1 MFLMGL
7 FVGMFIGANVG
18 VVIAGM
24 LMRAK
29 LEQRI
34 TRCQTIAATNHQM
47 SNKPAL
53 TKAARPFC

>member
-18 VVIAGM
+18 LVIAGM

-29 LEQRI
+29 LEKRI
-34 TRCQTIAATNHQM
+34 TRCQTIAATHHQM
-47 SNKPAL
+47 PKKPAL
-53 TKAARPFC
+53 PRASKPFC